1 MFSCGT
7 GAAEEKEG
15 EIDLGDMK
23 ITDNNLH
30 QAIAALRQCAK
41 ENEGNVTDTGAIRVS
56 DLCNDVADY
65 LEKSANNGKK
75 VWHSIDEEAD
85 SSKFVVL
92 YDVNGDYMSPP
103 SRCMLGF
110 DSDFINAMNKKYGAN
125 YTMWA
130 YKDDLAPKKE
140 D

>member
-1 MFSCGT
+1 M
-7 GAAEEKEG
+7 E
-15 EIDLGDMK
+15 

-41 ENEGNVTDTGAIRVS
+41 ENEGKITDTGSIRVS

-65 LEKSANNGKK
+65 LEKFANNGKK
-75 VWHSIDEEAD
+75 VWHNIDEKAD
-85 SSKFVVL
+85 GSKFVVL
-92 YDVNGDYMSPP
+92 YDTDGGYMSPP
-103 SRCMLGF
+103 SRSVFGF

-130 YKDDLAPKKE
+130 YRDDLAPKKE